1 MLQINVKCGS
11 KRRCKHDMKIP
22 GSKGGRWPSKMGNG
36 ALNLREEESEDA
48 KEDNIGIGPFASV

>member
-1 MLQINVKCGS
+1 
-11 KRRCKHDMKIP
+11 
-22 GSKGGRWPSKMGNG
+22 MGNG

>member
-1 MLQINVKCGS
+1 
-11 KRRCKHDMKIP
+11 MKIP

-48 KEDNIGIGPFASV
+48 KEENIGIGPFARV